1 MADGR
6 RVGKYLKCHI
16 SPTNWPTGTQLG
28 WAHPIMYSTC
38 PPCCGCHGNNRCLAT
53 AQLGWSHPI
62 MFPTCP
68 PWCGCHGNGRCLATA
83 QRIVYSAVMGVWSWN
98 LVHNSKLWPQW
109 QSHDQILKFLKFK
122 MADSC
127 HVGKYWKCHNSLPM
141 DRLGRNSGGRIPSCS
156 QFWKCYNSSYD
167 GTDWDDILGDRVQAT
182 PLLQNHFL
190 GRLIDRY
197 C

>member
-83 QRIVYSAVMGVWSWN
+83 RPLPSNGALNIQQLWASAGRTCEPILMKFGTRQQIKTTVTVTWSN
-98 LVHNSKLWPQW
+98 
-109 QSHDQILKFLKFK
+109 IKFLK
-122 MADSC
+122 SQ
-127 HVGKYWKCHNSLPM
+127 N
-141 DRLGRNSGGRIPSCS
+141 GGRPPC
-156 QFWKCYNSSYD
+156 WK
-167 GTDWDDILGDRVQAT
+167 ILEM
-182 PLLQNHFL
+182 P
-190 GRLIDRY
+190 
-197 C
+197 